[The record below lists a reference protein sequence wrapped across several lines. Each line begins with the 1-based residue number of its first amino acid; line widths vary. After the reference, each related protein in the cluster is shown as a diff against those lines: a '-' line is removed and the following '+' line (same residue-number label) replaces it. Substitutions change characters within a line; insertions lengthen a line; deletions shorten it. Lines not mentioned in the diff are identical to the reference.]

1 MTALVGVVL
10 SMASVAKSY
19 PDGDGAVDALR
30 GIDLSVVAGEF
41 VAVMG
46 PSGSGKSTTGRA
58 VLRLLELDQGVIE
71 IGGTD
76 MRRLSG
82 GAVRKARRNA

>member
-1 MTALVGVVL
+1 MTAVL
-10 SMASVAKSY
+10 SVAGVAKSY

-46 PSGSGKSTTGRA
+46 PSGSGKSTLLSIAGGLEEPSSGSVQINGR
-58 VLRLLELDQGVIE
+58 ELSS
-71 IGGTD
+71 
-76 MRRLSG
+76 MSG
-82 GAVRKARRNA
+82 PGCAEARSVACSRT